1 MVMMLQ
7 IFLDEIEGAEN
18 DPALLIF
25 FFPSV
30 LGLDA
35 MPPHPCCSI
44 FLFFS
49 V

>member
-25 FFPSV
+25 FF
-30 LGLDA
+30 LL
-35 MPPHPCCSI
+35 C
-44 FLFFS
+44 
-49 V
+49 